1 MTVSELAVFFVF
13 STFALDVS
21 ARGDGLSPDDDGEK
35 VILRVKVPSELAA
48 REVEALYRSTVCTS
62 VAYDMDGNPYKRDG
76 YRQLDVQSVREGDT
90 NVLRTELPV
99 DGGGRCRWRLSNV
112 TFGIR
117 YGETSQFGE
126 GVVYGGGGGVIVL
139 FDRSNSPGSG
149 TAIKVEGDVDIRPD
163 YYPWLSERFIG
174 GYRKDASLATS
185 RSPYIRYLALSARRV
200 NFEPVLHSGYLV
212 RSVGPKIQRKGDFAI
227 FHYPDGSSSTDGWG
241 EPSFRKLQEIRKAAE
256 LESAK

>member
-1 MTVSELAVFFVF
+1 MTVSEMAVLFVF
-13 STFALDVS
+13 SIVALDVS
-21 ARGDGLSPDDDGEK
+21 ARGDELSPDDDGEK

-62 VAYDMDGNPYKRDG
+62 VAYDMYGDPYKRDG

-99 DGGGRCRWRLSNV
+99 DRGGPCRWRLSNV

-126 GVVYGGGGGVIVL
+126 NVAHGGGGGVVVM
-139 FDRSNSPGSG
+139 FDESNSPGSG
-149 TAIKVEGDVDIRPD
+149 LGIKVEGDVDVRPD
-163 YYPWLSERFIG
+163 YYPWLNERFIG
-174 GYRKDASLATS
+174 GYRRDASLVTR
-185 RSPYIRYLALSARRV
+185 RSPYIRYLALTARRI
-200 NFEPVLHSGYLV
+200 NFEPALHSGYLV
-212 RSVGPKIQRKGDFAI
+212 RSVEPKVKRKGDYTI
-227 FHYPDGSSSTDGWG
+227 FHYSDGSSSTEDWG

-256 LESAK
+256 LESEK

>member
-1 MTVSELAVFFVF
+1 MTVSELAVLFVF

-21 ARGDGLSPDDDGEK
+21 ARGDELSPDDDGEK

-62 VAYDMDGNPYKRDG
+62 VAYDMYGDPYKRDG
-76 YRQLDVQSVREGDT
+76 YRQLDVKSVREGDT

-112 TFGIR
+112 AFGIK

-126 GVVYGGGGGVIVL
+126 SVVYGGGGGVIVL
-139 FDRSNSPGSG
+139 FDESNSPGSG
-149 TAIKVEGDVDIRPD
+149 SAIEIEGDLDIRPD

-174 GYRKDASLATS
+174 GYRKDASLVAG
-185 RSPYIRYLALSARRV
+185 RSPYIRYLALTAQRV
-200 NFEPVLHSGYLV
+200 NFEPVLHTGYLV
-212 RSVGPKIQRKGDFAI
+212 RSVGPKVKRKGNDTI
-227 FHYPDGSSSTDGWG
+227 FHYSDGSSSTEDWG
-241 EPSFRKLQEIRKAAE
+241 EPSFRKLQAMRKAAE